1 MAIRSPFLEN
11 AAAECKME
19 YGLPRQRARWLA
31 MTCFLSKLKNNL
43 ASTRILSDSIK
54 IRKKLIDFDHPLC

>member
-1 MAIRSPFLEN
+1 M
-11 AAAECKME
+11 
-19 YGLPRQRARWLA
+19 Q
-31 MTCFLSKLKNNL
+31 KLFWFTKGESITQIKDNL